1 MLPQHFIT
9 LHNIGQ
15 KFLADKGD
23 NAKVDYWSY
32 HPHAK
37 SMKGKVETYLKE
49 YKHRVGILKDT
60 PRAAEDQQQEVVGLF
75 RTYNAGASFT
85 NQDPAPTN
93 MALAFT
99 EEHVKDYDGIS
110 AQLATIVA
118 KPTMAGDK
126 LVRQFVAL
134 CAREVKFLYGCSVP
148 WDKLPVTE
156 QSASADQESETASVA
171 ASSSPSPKLTQP
183 QSPKQ
188 KPTQPPSALSSG
200 SEEED
205 AGNIEEDSDAAYATG
220 DDRGGDRTFNFT
232 LLDPREP
239 YECDWTMFKFPVAK
253 HFVRRFREAHAL
265 AAMFHLNAELA
276 AKFPVLSGQ
285 INTGWI
291 AHYNKPIHVDQIL
304 QPPTVG
310 EMGWEVEEVEWLEQ
324 TVRYYVEAM
333 TPQQREELGITPEQ
347 ARRIR
352 KKATD
357 QVRRELP
364 AARLTLS

>member
-1 MLPQHFIT
+1 M
-9 LHNIGQ
+9 
-15 KFLADKGD
+15 
-23 NAKVDYWSY
+23 VDPS
-32 HPHAK
+32 
-37 SMKGKVETYLKE
+37 
-49 YKHRVGILKDT
+49 
-60 PRAAEDQQQEVVGLF
+60 
-75 RTYNAGASFT
+75 
-85 NQDPAPTN
+85 DP
-93 MALAFT
+93 
-99 EEHVKDYDGIS
+99 Y
-110 AQLATIVA
+110 Q
-118 KPTMAGDK
+118 
-126 LVRQFVAL
+126 
-134 CAREVKFLYGCSVP
+134 
-148 WDKLPVTE
+148 
-156 QSASADQESETASVA
+156 
-171 ASSSPSPKLTQP
+171 
-183 QSPKQ
+183 
-188 KPTQPPSALSSG
+188 
-200 SEEED
+200 
-205 AGNIEEDSDAAYATG
+205 
-220 DDRGGDRTFNFT
+220 
-232 LLDPREP
+232 
-239 YECDWTMFKFPVAK
+239 CDWTKFNFPVPK
-253 HFVRRFREAHAL
+253 HFVRRFRKAHAL

>member
-1 MLPQHFIT
+1 
-9 LHNIGQ
+9 
-15 KFLADKGD
+15 
-23 NAKVDYWSY
+23 
-32 HPHAK
+32 
-37 SMKGKVETYLKE
+37 
-49 YKHRVGILKDT
+49 
-60 PRAAEDQQQEVVGLF
+60 
-75 RTYNAGASFT
+75 
-85 NQDPAPTN
+85 
-93 MALAFT
+93 
-99 EEHVKDYDGIS
+99 
-110 AQLATIVA
+110 
-118 KPTMAGDK
+118 
-126 LVRQFVAL
+126 
-134 CAREVKFLYGCSVP
+134 VP

-156 QSASADQESETASVA
+156 QSASADQESDPASVA

-183 QSPKQ
+183 PSPKQ
-188 KPTQPPSALSSG
+188 KLTQPPSALSSG
-200 SEEED
+200 AEEED

-232 LLDPREP
+232 MVDPSDP
-239 YECDWTMFKFPVAK
+239 YQCDWTEFNFPVAK
-253 HFVRRFREAHAL
+253 HFVSRFREAHAL
-265 AAMFHLNAELA
+265 GAMFHLNAELA

-357 QVRRELP
+357 QVRRALP
-364 AARLTLS
+364 ATRLTLSSCC

>member
-1 MLPQHFIT
+1 M
-9 LHNIGQ
+9 
-15 KFLADKGD
+15 
-23 NAKVDYWSY
+23 DYWNY

-37 SMKGKVETYLKE
+37 PMKGKVETYLKE

-60 PRAAEDQQQEVVGLF
+60 PRAAKDQQQEVVGLF
-75 RTYNAGASFT
+75 LTYNAGVSFT
-85 NQDPAPTN
+85 NQDAAPVN
-93 MALAFT
+93 MSLAFT

-110 AQLATIVA
+110 AQLATSVA
-118 KPTMAGDK
+118 KTTLTGDK
-126 LVRQFVAL
+126 LVRQFVSL

-148 WDKLPVTE
+148 WDKLPVAE
-156 QSASADQESETASVA
+156 QSASADQESDPASVA
-171 ASSSPSPKLTQP
+171 ASSSPSPK
-183 QSPKQ
+183 PKL
-188 KPTQPPSALSSG
+188 TQPPSALSSG
-200 SEEED
+200 AEEDD
-205 AGNIEEDSDAAYATG
+205 AGNIDENSDFI
-220 DDRGGDRTFNFT
+220 FNCICV
-232 LLDPREP
+232 DPRDP
-239 YECDWTMFKFPVAK
+239 YECDWTKFNFPIPE
-253 HFVRRFREAHAL
+253 HFVSRFREAHAL

-333 TPQQREELGITPEQ
+333 TPEQQLELGISPEQ

-357 QVRRELP
+357 KVRRALP
-364 AARLTLS
+364 AARLTLSSCC